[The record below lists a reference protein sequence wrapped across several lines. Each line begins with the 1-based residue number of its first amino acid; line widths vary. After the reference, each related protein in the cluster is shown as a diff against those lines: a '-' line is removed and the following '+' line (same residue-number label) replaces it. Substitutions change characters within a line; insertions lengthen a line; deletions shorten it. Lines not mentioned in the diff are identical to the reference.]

1 MALIKTVPPEVEKAL
16 SKAKVRLM
24 LKKDC
29 AFFAT
34 LILQTPMHWVTEDE
48 VSTAATDGIRIFINP
63 DFFMQQDPDEKI
75 FLLLHEI
82 MHGVYEHPA
91 RMNTRNHED
100 WNAACD
106 YVINDELIQRQFKM
120 PKGGLHNIDYRGMN
134 ADQIYA
140 LIAQDR
146 DNGQPTPQS
155 PWPDIQPAPQGNGGG
170 SAPQKGIGGTDLPTA
185 EQIQNHAKN
194 MLTQAVQASQMANE
208 SAGSVPGS
216 VERLLNDMLNP
227 KLPWTK
233 MISKLLFTIT
243 KDDYSWKRPN
253 RRYLAQN
260 IYLPSLHSEGIG
272 KIDFAIDTSG
282 SVSEDD
288 FNTFISEI
296 AYVFKRFNPKEIGI
310 MQFDSI
316 LQSNDKV
323 CSLAEFKKLK
333 FQGGGGTNVRPIL
346 EEYAKDAAKVLIV
359 LTDGYFNHSE
369 ELDPKKPVIWAIYN
383 NPTFVPAFGTAV
395 HFSKD

>member
-34 LILQTPMHWVTEDE
+34 LILQTPMYWVTEDE
-48 VSTAATDGIRIFINP
+48 VPTAATDGIRIFINP
-63 DFFMQQDPDEKI
+63 EFFMQQDPDEKI

-91 RMNTRNHED
+91 RMNMRNHED

-120 PKGGLHNIDYRGMN
+120 PKDGLHNIDYRGMN

-146 DNGQPTPQS
+146 DNGQPTPKA
-155 PWPDIQPAPQGNGGG
+155 PWPDIQPAPQGDSSGNQ
-170 SAPQKGIGGTDLPTA
+170 PQKGIGGTNLPTA

-208 SAGSVPGS
+208 SIGAIPGS
-216 VERLLNDMLNP
+216 IERLLNDMLNP

-243 KDDYSWKRPN
+243 KDDYSWKRPS
-253 RRYLAQN
+253 RRYLAKN

-369 ELDPKKPVIWAIYN
+369 KLDPKKPVIWAIYN

>member
-34 LILQTPMHWVTEDE
+34 LILHTPMHWITADE

-91 RMNTRNHED
+91 RMNMRNHYD

-155 PWPDIQPAPQGNGGG
+155 PWPDIQPAPQGSDGG
-170 SAPQKGIGGTDLPTA
+170 SAPQKGIGGTDLPTV

-208 SAGSVPGS
+208 SASAIPGS
-216 VERLLNDMLNP
+216 IERLLNDMLNP

-333 FQGGGGTNVRPIL
+333 FQGGGGTNVQPIL
-346 EEYAKDAAKVLIV
+346 EEYAKDSAKVLII
-359 LTDGYFNHSE
+359 LTDGYFRHSA